1 FVTYPAKFP
10 VCFFLIFL
18 KDFDFVTQSV
28 VFFLKDLKIFCLFF
42 SFHFSTYF
50 LFSCL
55 CDKLWSRKLYL
66 FLCSYKFTH
75 KHTQGFYLVPFLLDV
90 WRNRKKWCRFFVIDV
105 EVVLFYEFP
114 SCFNPFTDGFPAFRQ
129 YIFIFSSIF
138 LGTLNVDVCIFVFS
152 CISMI
157 Y

>member
-1 FVTYPAKFP
+1 YFDFPYCFLFVTYPIKLP

-55 CDKLWSRKLYL
+55 CDKLWSRKLSL

-75 KHTQGFYLVPFLLDV
+75 KHTQDFYLVPFLLLV
-90 WRNRKKWCRFFVIDV
+90 WRNRKKWDRFYVIDV
-105 EVVLFYEFP
+105 QVVLFYECPTF
-114 SCFNPFTDGFPAFRQ
+114 FNPFTDRLSCFSAIYFYFFE
-129 YIFIFSSIF
+129 YIFRYS
-138 LGTLNVDVCIFVFS
+138 
-152 CISMI
+152 
-157 Y
+157 